1 MTDKILDF
9 ISEHPILVN
18 IITIIIF
25 LILCL
30 ICVLLIK

>member
-9 ISEHPILVN
+9 ILEHPILAN
-18 IITIIIF
+18 IIVVIIF
-25 LILCL
+25 LILSL